1 MTPKTDNEM
10 TEMNAS
16 RANGWLAGGG
26 VLSGVFAF
34 LGASCCV
41 LPILLVNLGVSS
53 ALVANLGFFARYKN
67 AFMIVAALLLA
78 GAIVFALRGGRRPKA
93 RFWVSVAVAVLL
105 LVGAWILP
113 SYEGA
118 LLRWLNLK

>member
-1 MTPKTDNEM
+1 MTSETDNEM
-10 TEMNAS
+10 TETKAS

-26 VLSGVFAF
+26 VLGGVFAV

-53 ALVANLGFFARYKN
+53 ALVANLGFFARYKT
-67 AFMIVAALLLA
+67 AFMIIAALLLA
-78 GAIVFALRGGRRPKA
+78 GAIVFALRGGQSPKE
-93 RFWVSVAVAVLL
+93 RFWISVAVAVLL

-113 SYEGA
+113 SYEGE
-118 LLRWLNLK
+118 LLRWLNLR